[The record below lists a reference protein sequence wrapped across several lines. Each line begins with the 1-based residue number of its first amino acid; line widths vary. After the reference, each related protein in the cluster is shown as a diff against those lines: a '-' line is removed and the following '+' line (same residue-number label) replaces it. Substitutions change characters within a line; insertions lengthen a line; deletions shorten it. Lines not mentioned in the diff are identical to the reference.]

1 MRIIT
6 SYSLIMI
13 NTVFHV
19 TNGFSSF
26 ANNGELMNDEALE
39 DYSFATEDLTTVFTT
54 AAPGIWFKNVKTILS
69 KCFKKQFPNM
79 TEHLVEFSVDLHGSN
94 IHIDFIATR
103 PDRGRKRLLV
113 PRSFQ
118 LFLNNRPCQGP
129 RRL

>member
-39 DYSFATEDLTTVFTT
+39 DDSFATEDLTTVFTT

-69 KCFKKQFPNM
+69 KCFKK
-79 TEHLVEFSVDLHGSN
+79 
-94 IHIDFIATR
+94 
-103 PDRGRKRLLV
+103 
-113 PRSFQ
+113 
-118 LFLNNRPCQGP
+118 
-129 RRL
+129 